1 MTGLFRTTVVEIS
14 GVRTIAGGGT
24 NASDAGLA
32 LLNLGGVSITGD
44 QFISGNKIFGTNNIS
59 RSTLNN
65 ATILGGTGNTITG
78 GVSNS
83 FIANGVS
90 NTISGSTVE
99 SSILN
104 GLSNIIFQGDGSSIN
119 SNILGG
125 ALNSIQQGFY
135 SSILHGVENS
145 IGAPGVPFQ
154 NFSQACSSSII
165 NGSNNKI
172 IGTFNLIGGGSFN
185 TITGIASF
193 NEGLCQTTSR
203 SNVIVGGA
211 NNSILNSSCS
221 AILGGRYNE
230 INHNGATIIGD
241 GSLNVKTSKG
251 ACTLLM
257 SFANGIFLESPT
269 VNYTGIVNGTLD
281 FTQNIKFT
289 TVTESFSTLNI
300 SNQTI
305 NIPLNSGM
313 NFILPLTTGI
323 TGITFSNTPTN
334 TFGFTL
340 RVDYSGAHSIVWPTG
355 TIGRVLWPNNTA
367 PTLTTTV
374 GREDFFSFITYTSG
388 QEFFGFNVG
397 QNYSGIY

>member
-1 MTGLFRTTVVEIS
+1 MNRLFRTTVVETS

-24 NASDAGLA
+24 NASNAGQA
-32 LLNLGGVSITGD
+32 LLNLSGVSITGN

-59 RSTLNN
+59 RSTFDN

-104 GLSNIIFQGDGSSIN
+104 GLSNIIFQGDGSSVN

-125 ALNSIQQGFY
+125 ALNSIQQGFF
-135 SSILHGVENS
+135 SSILHGTENS
-145 IGAPGVPFQ
+145 IGAPGIAFH

-185 TITGIASF
+185 TITGIVNF
-193 NEGLCQTTSR
+193 NEGNCQTTSR

-230 INHNGATIIGD
+230 VNHNGATIIGD

-251 ACTLLM
+251 DCTLLM
-257 SFANGIFLESPT
+257 SFANGIFLESPI
-269 VNYTGIVNGTLD
+269 NGIDLNNSKLINAVPD
-281 FTQNIKFT
+281 FNNFNANFSISGNQNNRI
-289 TVTESFSTLNI
+289 LI
-300 SNQTI
+300 A
-305 NIPLNSGM
+305 NSASQ
-313 NFILPLTTGI
+313 I
-323 TGITFSNTPTN
+323 
-334 TFGFTL
+334 
-340 RVDYSGAHSIVWPTG
+340 TG
-355 TIGRVLWPNNTA
+355 TIAANN
-367 PTLTTTV
+367 PKGFNTTV
-374 GREDFFSFITYTSG
+374 IQVGSGKILITGSVNILSYFDQYRTAGRGAAISILHTGNNGYVMYGNTSL
-388 QEFFGFNVG
+388 
-397 QNYSGIY
+397 

>member
-1 MTGLFRTTVVEIS
+1 MFNTFGLPSRPFYAYISNGNNNLIS
-14 GVRTIAGGGT
+14 GGAFYSFISNGLNNLIEIANYSYIANG
-24 NASDAGLA
+24 AS
-32 LLNLGGVSITGD
+32 NVITG
-44 QFISGNKIFGTNNIS
+44 IKGSVHS
-59 RSTLNN
+59 
-65 ATILGGTGNTITG
+65 TILGGS
-78 GVSNS
+78 SNS
-83 FIANGVS
+83 IEEGNNA
-90 NTISGSTVE
+90 
-99 SSILN
+99 
-104 GLSNIIFQGDGSSIN
+104 
-119 SNILGG
+119 
-125 ALNSIQQGFY
+125 
-135 SSILHGVENS
+135 SILHGASNF
-145 IGAPGVPFQ
+145 IGGRHSGADC
-154 NFSQACSSSII
+154 SQGCFSSII

-172 IGTFNLIGGGSFN
+172 IGAFNIIGGGSFN
-185 TITGIASF
+185 QITG
-193 NEGLCQTTSR
+193 GLIFDTCCQTSSK

-211 NNSILNSSCS
+211 NNSILSSSCS

-230 INHNGATIIGD
+230 VIHNGATVIGD

-281 FTQNIKFT
+281 FTENIKLT
-289 TVTESFSTLNI
+289 TATESFSTLNI

-334 TFGFTL
+334 TFSFTL
-340 RVDYSGAHSIVWPTG
+340 RVDYSGAHSIVWPAG